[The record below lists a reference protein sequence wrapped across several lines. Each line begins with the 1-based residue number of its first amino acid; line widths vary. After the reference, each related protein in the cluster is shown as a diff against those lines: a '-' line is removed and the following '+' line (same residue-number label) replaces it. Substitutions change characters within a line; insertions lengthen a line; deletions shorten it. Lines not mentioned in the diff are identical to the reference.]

1 MKSSHWVLG
10 TVSVLLLSFSVII
23 AGEVDL
29 KGVKCLLNPKA
40 DAKAEKSVDYKGG
53 KVYFCCDNCPKAF
66 SKDTAKFASK
76 ANAQLVSTKQAK
88 QEKCPLSGG
97 ATKADK
103 TAKVAGVEVAFC
115 CENCQGK
122 VAKASEAE
130 ALELVFSD
138 KAFEKGFKV
147 EKSEEKK

>member
-1 MKSSHWVLG
+1 MNATRWIVG
-10 TVSVLLLSFSVII
+10 TASVLLLSFTAIL
-23 AGEVDL
+23 AEEVKL
-29 KGVKCLLNPKA
+29 EGVKCLVNPKA
-40 DAKAEKSVDYKGG
+40 AAKADKSVDYKGA

-66 SKDTAKFASK
+66 AKDTAKFAAK
-76 ANAQLVSTKQAK
+76 ANAQLVSTKQAT
-88 QEKCPLSGG
+88 QEKCPLSGA

-122 VAKASEAE
+122 VNKASADEAV
-130 ALELVFSD
+130 ELVFND

-147 EKSEEKK
+147 KTEEKK

>member
-1 MKSSHWVLG
+1 MNATRWIVG
-10 TVSVLLLSFSVII
+10 TASVLLLSFTAIL
-23 AGEVDL
+23 AEEVKLD
-29 KGVKCLLNPKA
+29 GVKCILNPKA
-40 DAKAEKSVDYKGG
+40 AAKADKSVDYKGA

-66 SKDTAKFASK
+66 AKDTAKFAAK
-76 ANAQLVSTKQAK
+76 ANAQLVSTKQAT

-122 VAKASEAE
+122 VNKASADEAV
-130 ALELVFSD
+130 ELVFND

-147 EKSEEKK
+147 KTEEKK

>member
-1 MKSSHWVLG
+1 MKATHWIIG
-10 TVSVLLLSFSVII
+10 TASVLLLSFTAIL
-23 AGEVDL
+23 AEEVKLD
-29 KGVKCLLNPKA
+29 GVKCIMNPKA
-40 DAKAEKSVDYKGG
+40 AAKADKSVDYKGG

-66 SKDTAKFASK
+66 AKDTAKHAAK
-76 ANAQLVSTKQAK
+76 ANMQLVATKQAT

-103 TAKVAGVEVAFC
+103 TAKVGEIEVAFC

-122 VAKASEAE
+122 VKKASGDEAVD
-130 ALELVFSD
+130 LVFGD

-147 EKSEEKK
+147 TAKK

>member
-1 MKSSHWVLG
+1 MKSSHWILG
-10 TVSVLLLSFSVII
+10 TASVLLLSFT
-23 AGEVDL
+23 ALLAEEVKL
-29 KGVKCLLNPKA
+29 EGVKCLLNPKA
-40 DAKAEKSVDYKGG
+40 DAKADKSVDYKGG

-66 SKDTAKFASK
+66 AKDTAKFAAK
-76 ANAQLVSTKQAK
+76 ANAQLVATKQAT

-103 TAKVAGVEVAFC
+103 TAKVAGLEVAFC

-122 VAKASEAE
+122 VSKASADEAV
-130 ALELVFSD
+130 ELVFND

-147 EKSEEKK
+147 KAAEKK